1 MSKQVKQM
9 QMDVLA
15 KTFHG
20 VKDMVFLTGQ
30 GVDATTDNKV
40 RLGLRKKN
48 VSLMM
53 VKNSLLRRVFADA
66 GISPDAGVW
75 AGTTVVAWGG
85 ESIKDLSKE
94 VEATILK
101 DAKLK
106 DKVKVKSALAEG
118 QPVTFERALKMP
130 TRKEAIGEILAAI
143 LGPVSSIAAALT
155 GPAAQVASQ
164 IQTIAEKSPEGEA
177 APAA

>member
-15 KTFHG
+15 KTFRG
-20 VKDMVFLTGQ
+20 VQDMVFIAAQ
-30 GVDATTDNKV
+30 GIDAQTDNKV

-48 VSLMM
+48 ISLLM
-53 VKNSLLRRVFADA
+53 VKNTLLRRVFNDIGVAPA
-66 GISPDAGVW
+66 EAVW
-75 AGTTVVAWGG
+75 AGPTVVAWGA

-94 VEATILK
+94 LEAALLK

-106 DKVKVKSALAEG
+106 DKVKVKAALAEG
-118 QPVTFERALKMP
+118 QPVTFEQALKMP
-130 TRKEAIGEILAAI
+130 TRKEAIGEIVAMI
-143 LGPVSSIAAALT
+143 LGPAASIASALT

-164 IQTIAEKSPEGEA
+164 LQTIADKKPEGEA